1 MGALGSS
8 LKTLIEVLLFPI
20 RLHLSPRIAW
30 SAKRKVV
37 RFSPSTLV
45 KGPCREQE
53 LEAMLYVTRYTS
65 VPAPRVIRVYRRM
78 KGRDSGLWI
87 CMEFIHG
94 KSVADVW
101 DRVDERVRRMWVR
114 DSMDSVKKLRRLSP
128 PKDLGLFVASIEGG
142 GVIDGILSE
151 DEVGPFATVAAFRE
165 LLQSSPNLEQYRD
178 LWDHDTKSRC
188 VLAHAD
194 LAPRNIILRS
204 SDGEPVIIDWEFT
217 GWWPEYWERIK
228 WHFADFPETTGWVE
242 MMDALDD
249 EG

>member
-8 LKTLIEVLLFPI
+8 LKALIEDLLFPI

-30 SAKRKVV
+30 SAKRKIV

-45 KGPCREQE
+45 KGPCREQD
-53 LEAMLYVTRYTS
+53 LEAMLYVTQHSS
-65 VPAPRVIRVYRRM
+65 VPAPRVIRVYRRE
-78 KGRDSGLWI
+78 KGRDDGLWI
-87 CMEFIHG
+87 CMEFIRG
-94 KSVADVW
+94 ESLVASW
-101 DRVDERVRRMWVR
+101 TKEDEHVRRKWVLKI
-114 DSMDSVKKLRRLSP
+114 MESVRVMRALSP
-128 PKDLGLFVASIEGG
+128 PEDLGVVVGSTEGG

-165 LLQSSPNLEQYRD
+165 LLQSNPNLEQYRD
-178 LWDHDTKSRC
+178 LWDSDKEMYC
-188 VLAHAD
+188 VLTHAD

-204 SDGEPVIIDWEFT
+204 NDGEPVIIDWEFA